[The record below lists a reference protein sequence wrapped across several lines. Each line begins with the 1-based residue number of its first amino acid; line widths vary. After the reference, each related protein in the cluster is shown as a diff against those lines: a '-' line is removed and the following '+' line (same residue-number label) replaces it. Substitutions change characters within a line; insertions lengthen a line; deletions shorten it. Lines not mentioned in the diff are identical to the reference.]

1 MPSGRRGGQFS
12 RSAAKKG
19 AGKTKRKNISD
30 RKIVSD
36 GSDGGKVRD
45 PSGMSNPVRGS
56 AYKRARVHPVVASE
70 SDNLMELELS
80 QQEVQDESEGSLELE
95 FTFGDSDGQVNNQE
109 ESDGKQVE
117 VKQEEVQ
124 EQRDEAVS

>member
-45 PSGMSNPVRGS
+45 PSGMSNPAGGS
-56 AYKRARVHPVVASE
+56 AYKRARVHPVVYE
-70 SDNLMELELS
+70 ICCIPMLTTDS
-80 QQEVQDESEGSLELE
+80 QSL
-95 FTFGDSDGQVNNQE
+95 
-109 ESDGKQVE
+109 KQVE
-117 VKQEEVQ
+117 
-124 EQRDEAVS
+124 